1 MSKAA
6 AIIPENTVL
15 QYCITETDCTDAL
28 EIHTNADIPFQAD
41 EIYSSFYNAESS
53 KGNPAE
59 SNYTYIPTFA
69 EVCAKRV
76 CGAHNK
82 NVVITILGKQGDGK
96 SNAALNIAMS
106 AAKWIAKLKGGR
118 PSDYFNMRD
127 NLATIDPN
135 MLHEMMKKLKKLN
148 IYILDDA
155 GPGWDSRN
163 SMSDRN
169 KHLNYILQTA
179 RPSNNIIIITTI
191 HQKMVDVTVRR
202 LSHFVVVAEEVM
214 HSQGLTYFSVKA
226 IQENQL
232 FDKIYY
238 KFMRTHGHCMVRHSV
253 KLAPKNLLKYYDR
266 IREEKQRMVQE
277 QYEEMKKGTADT
289 EEEERGPT
297 KHEIKA
303 QEYITEY
310 GDEVLR
316 MVQENTGLY
325 SIANALG
332 IPRTQ
337 VVKIA
342 KNFGM
347 TYAKKQWR
355 QIC

>member
-1 MSKAA
+1 VPFDADSIYEDFYR
-6 AIIPENTVL
+6 IISP
-15 QYCITETDCTDAL
+15 DD
-28 EIHTNADIPFQAD
+28 
-41 EIYSSFYNAESS
+41 
-53 KGNPAE
+53 PA
-59 SNYTYIPTFA
+59 SVTYIPTFA

-76 CGAHNK
+76 CGKHNK
-82 NVVITILGKQGDGK
+82 NVIITILGKQGDGK
-96 SNAALNIAMS
+96 SNAALNIAIS

-118 PSDYFNMRD
+118 PSDYFSMKD

-179 RPSNNIIIITTI
+179 RPSNNIIIVTTI

-202 LSHFVVVAEEVM
+202 LSHFVVIAEEVM
-214 HSQGLTYFSVKA
+214 HNVGKTYFSVKA

-238 KFMRTHGHCMVRHSV
+238 KYTRSHGYCFKRHV
-253 KLAPKNLLKYYDR
+253 VDLAPKNLLDYYDR
-266 IREEKQRMVQE
+266 VRAEKQQMVQE
-277 QYEEMKKGTADT
+277 HYEEMKKKNTNEDDG
-289 EEEERGPT
+289 EQEPS
-297 KHEIKA
+297 KHEIKT

-310 GDEVLR
+310 GEEVLQHI
-316 MVQENTGLY
+316 QENNGLY
-325 SIANALG
+325 SIANSLG

-342 KNFGM
+342 KNFGY
-347 TYAKKQWR
+347 TYSKKQWR
-355 QIC
+355 GL